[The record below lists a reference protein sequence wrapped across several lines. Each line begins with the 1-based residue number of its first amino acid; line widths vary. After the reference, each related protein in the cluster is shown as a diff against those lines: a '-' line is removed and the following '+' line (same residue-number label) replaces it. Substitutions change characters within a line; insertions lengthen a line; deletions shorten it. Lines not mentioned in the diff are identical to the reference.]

1 MNYNLFT
8 FQINMLLTMVASD
21 TSEEDMKD
29 SFLFF
34 RLARWALVADPWVYV
49 LLRREIIVNVCF
61 FFKRQERPRMTSSG
75 DIAERKSLVTAPDR
89 DHNRTS
95 YGTIWFCFY

>member
-34 RLARWALVADPWVYV
+34 RLARCALVADPWVYV
-49 LLRREIIVNVCF
+49 LLRREIIVCF
-61 FFKRQERPRMTSSG
+61 FFKRQERPPYDVIRGYSG
-75 DIAERKSLVTAPDR
+75 TEVVGYRPWSW
-89 DHNRTS
+89 S
-95 YGTIWFCFY
+95 Q